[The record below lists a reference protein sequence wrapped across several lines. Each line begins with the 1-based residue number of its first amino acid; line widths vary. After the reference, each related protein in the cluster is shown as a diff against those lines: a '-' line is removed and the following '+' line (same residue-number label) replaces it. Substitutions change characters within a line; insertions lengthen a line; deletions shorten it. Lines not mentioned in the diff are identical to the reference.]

1 MLGDVGAQQTLAAAF
16 ADIAGLD
23 VPTITRALPRLIAAI
38 EGVLLQRAPQDEVSH
53 PSQATRLVALALGAG
68 VELFHTPEGEGY
80 ATMQIDGHKETW
92 PLKVKGFRRLLAR
105 LFYQ

>member
-1 MLGDVGAQQTLAAAF
+1 
-16 ADIAGLD
+16 
-23 VPTITRALPRLIAAI
+23 
-38 EGVLLQRAPQDEVSH
+38 
-53 PSQATRLVALALGAG
+53 

-105 LFYQ
+105 LFYSGFTI